1 MNVAPQVID
10 ILARQLMRDPA
21 SLAPGDRLDDL
32 GADSMTL
39 VETIFLIE
47 ETFDV
52 QVPFN
57 ANAPEAGFDV
67 STVGAIIAG
76 VEALVRARAA

>member
-1 MNVAPQVID
+1 MTVAAQVTA

-21 SLAPGDRLDDL
+21 SLSPADRLDDL
-32 GADSMTL
+32 GADSMAL
-39 VETIFLIE
+39 VETIFAIE
-47 ETFDV
+47 ETFDI

-76 VEALVRARAA
+76 VEALVHAKAA

>member
-1 MNVAPQVID
+1 
-10 ILARQLMRDPA
+10 MRDPA
-21 SLAPGDRLDDL
+21 SLSLSDRLDEL
-32 GADSMTL
+32 GADSMAL
-39 VETIFLIE
+39 VETIFAIE

-57 ANAPEAGFDV
+57 ANAPEGGLDV
-67 STVGAIIAG
+67 STVGALIKG